1 MNAALP
7 SGNVPEARLDRAGTA
22 LPEIWLAGGAT
33 GLAGYSSADGSQ
45 HLFIAGTASAKVQGW
60 RRPWPAPS
68 PWQDHQL
75 GGPSP

>member
-7 SGNVPEARLDRAGTA
+7 SGNVPEARLDGAGTA

-45 HLFIAGTASAKVQGW
+45 HLFIAGPDTSRAIPDLSPARTPRTFL
-60 RRPWPAPS
+60 RRAPALP
-68 PWQDHQL
+68 D
-75 GGPSP
+75 